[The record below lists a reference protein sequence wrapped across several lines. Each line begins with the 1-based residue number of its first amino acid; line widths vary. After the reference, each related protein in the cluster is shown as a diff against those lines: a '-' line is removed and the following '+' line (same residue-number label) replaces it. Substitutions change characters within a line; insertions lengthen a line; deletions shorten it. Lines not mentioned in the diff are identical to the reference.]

1 MTTKYLFLAL
11 ASFSLLVVS
20 CKKEEAAAAT
30 ETQTNATE
38 STTVAPKV
46 ATTPAETKPTGE
58 KPALN
63 PAHGEPFHR
72 CDIAVGAPLDGP
84 ATQQSDS
91 PVKQSAGPKSFFKTV
106 QSESAANTATQPAQP
121 TPQATPQATTTITP
135 SAQAKPTPQATT
147 TANTPKP
154 KNNPAHGQPHHR
166 CDIAVGAPLPDA

>member
-1 MTTKYLFLAL
+1 MTTKYLFVAL
-11 ASFSLLVVS
+11 ISFSLLVVS
-20 CKKEEAAAAT
+20 CKKEEEAAAN
-30 ETQTNATE
+30 ETQTDATE
-38 STTVAPKV
+38 ATTAAPKV

-84 ATQQSDS
+84 ATQQGDS

-106 QSESAANTATQPAQP
+106 QSESAATTATQPAP
-121 TPQATPQATTTITP
+121 PTPQATTTITP